1 MSERK
6 NEIDDSLDVML
17 KKKSYQY
24 EKGFLKGVL
33 MGLVFALV
41 IAAVMYT
48 TQPIP

>member
-6 NEIDDSLDVML
+6 NEIDDSLDVIL

-24 EKGFLKGVL
+24 EKGFLRGVL
-33 MGLVFALV
+33 MGLVFALMIV
-41 IAAVMYT
+41 AIMYA